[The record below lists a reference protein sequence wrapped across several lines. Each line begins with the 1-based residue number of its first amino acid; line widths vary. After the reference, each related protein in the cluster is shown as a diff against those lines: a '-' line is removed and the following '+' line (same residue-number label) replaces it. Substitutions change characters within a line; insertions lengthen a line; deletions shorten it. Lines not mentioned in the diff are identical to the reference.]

1 MLNKIISYS
10 FYLLFFLT
18 PLFWSSL
25 NYELFEY
32 NKMILVYGLTVI
44 IVGTWVLKMISEK
57 ALILKRTPLDIPLL
71 LFLGANV
78 LSTIFSIDPHTSVW
92 GYYSRSNGGL
102 LSIISYLL
110 LYWAFVSN
118 MSKEKVLTTL
128 KFALASGVV
137 VSVYGILEHFG
148 VSPSCV
154 ILRNQFNADCWVQDV
169 QARVFATL
177 GQPNW
182 MAGYLAMLIFPA
194 LYFYLTSKTRSS
206 LYTFY
211 FILKFHLYL
220 LPRTNFRTKWR
231 SADLFIPRC
240 QANTPPRCT
249 TYDINH
255 YF

>member
-1 MLNKIISYS
+1 MLDKVITFS
-10 FYLLFFLT
+10 FYALFFLT
-18 PLFWSSL
+18 PLFWTSL
-25 NYELFEY
+25 NYELFEF
-32 NKMILVYGLTVI
+32 NKMLLTYGITVVI
-44 IVGTWVLKMISEK
+44 IGAWILKMIEEK
-57 ALILKRTPLDIPLL
+57 MLIFKITPLDLAFL
-71 LFLGANV
+71 LFLGANI
-78 LSTIFSIDPHTSVW
+78 LSTIFSMDTHISIW

-182 MAGYLAMLIFPA
+182 LAGYLAMLIFPA
-194 LYFYLTSKTRSS
+194 LYFFLQEKSKIWPKEDSYLTAISRIHNVVYYI
-206 LYTFY
+206 LLLTFY
-211 FILKFHLYL
+211 LAFTF
-220 LPRTNFRTKWR
+220 
-231 SADLFIPRC
+231 
-240 QANTPPRCT
+240 
-249 TYDINH
+249 TYSRGPSL
-255 YF
+255 